1 MMLQNGVK
9 RDSLKEGGSFLQE
22 RSWFGF
28 FLTPCFFILPVK
40 PTTTTINL
48 TGENHDKNRRN
59 K

>member
-9 RDSLKEGGSFLQE
+9 RNSLKESGSFLQE

-48 TGENHDKNRRN
+48 TGEEYDK
-59 K
+59 

>member
-9 RDSLKEGGSFLQE
+9 RNSLKESGSFLQE

-48 TGENHDKNRRN
+48 TKEEYDK
-59 K
+59 